1 MKVGD
6 LVKDYEENDAGIIIG
21 LIKTFPRQVVIRWNR
36 TTMTEF
42 FGWEEFEDLSY
53 NRLEVVSY
61 ASR

>member
-6 LVKDYEENDAGIIIG
+6 LVKDYEENDVGIIIG

-42 FGWEEFEDLSY
+42 FDWEEFEESCTKSPTFID
-53 NRLEVVSY
+53 
-61 ASR
+61 